1 MWVRQM
7 VCCSTPPPPTTP
19 KSYTLPQP
27 FIDQTSVQRGFQTN
41 SSTVQAAWTAMLLVQ
56 VLVKVYS
63 VIPRTLVEFRLNV
76 TLEKQVIHV
85 VTMLGHA

>member
-1 MWVRQM
+1 
-7 VCCSTPPPPTTP
+7 
-19 KSYTLPQP
+19 
-27 FIDQTSVQRGFQTN
+27 
-41 SSTVQAAWTAMLLVQ
+41 MLLVQ

-63 VIPRTLVEFRLNV
+63 VIPRTLVEFMQNV